1 MTSRCLT
8 PQQTERFYRIW
19 FALLHYVNEQRHL
32 ASDFPNAPGEAN
44 IQPADAIQLRN
55 ALWADDT
62 LREGFIADNPAGLPP
77 DDLALVGSWQHRL
90 AGNFFIVRHLKKYTV
105 FLSEGS
111 PRHAYGVLGLVS
123 PIEEVV
129 GPTVPIYVKAVLLPF
144 EDQIIYDSLLEP
156 YSIFFG
162 SGIRGDLNETY
173 RNVQEREGII
183 TTLQPAQVS
192 ASLDDVRKDMLARN
206 AKILSAFRKDLLK
219 TGLSPKTAEQH
230 VGTIDAFAQNFLL
243 AQDPPRGLL
252 DTTASD
258 VQTYLR
264 RAGTKAM
271 ATSFKR
277 FIRFLDETG
286 RIDIGQAEAARDF
299 LRHFQGES
307 SQD

>member
-192 ASLDDVRKDMLARN
+192 ASLDEVRKDMLARN